1 VDIRVLY
8 LMLSIRLL
16 HGHCLEKGFLPLS
29 APLFCPVKKGRTCA
43 QGFPESDSEGDGTD
57 EDVIE
62 SEEDDAMGEVG
73 PLLNPHLSLLLL
85 HNASTSVT

>member
-1 VDIRVLY
+1 
-8 LMLSIRLL
+8 MLIIRLL
-16 HGHCLEKGFLPLS
+16 HGHCWRRGFCPFLP
-29 APLFCPVKKGRTCA
+29 PLFCPFKKGRTCA